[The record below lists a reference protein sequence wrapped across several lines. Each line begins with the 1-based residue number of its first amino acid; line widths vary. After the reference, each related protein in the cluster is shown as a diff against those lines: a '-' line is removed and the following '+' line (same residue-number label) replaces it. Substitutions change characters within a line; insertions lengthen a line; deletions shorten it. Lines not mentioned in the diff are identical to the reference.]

1 MLGDQIRSIRKR
13 QEITLK
19 ELAEKTG
26 LSIGYISQIE
36 RNLTD
41 PPSPPCGRQRRPGG
55 PHLPVF
61 GGRAPRQ
68 PDFAQGG
75 DDPAVPAQLQRAL
88 PNHVPHAHRGIRA
101 PVPGG
106 PVRAGAPQRGRG
118 AAVIHPSEEIV
129 LLERGAVDVIIDG
142 KPVHLEA
149 GDTTLICSNLP
160 HILSNPRTRWPW
172 GIPSSPPRCGSPAP
186 TGTPSQAI
194 KPKNMKK
201 ASRWEAFFL
210 ESVGGEGASAGGGA
224 FA

>member
-41 PPSPPCGRQRRPGG
+41 PSLSTLRKISGALGVPTYLFLGDEPHGSLTLRKEEMIQLSQPNSNVRYQIMSPMPTGEFEPQSLVARFE
-55 PHLPVF
+55 L
-61 GGRAPRQ
+61 APRSV
-68 PDFAQGG
+68 DGE
-75 DDPAVPAQLQRAL
+75 L
-88 PNHVPHAHRGIRA
+88 P
-101 PVPGG
+101 
-106 PVRAGAPQRGRG
+106 
-118 AAVIHPSEEIV
+118 VIHPSEEIV

-160 HILSNPRTRWPW
+160 HILSNPTDEVAMGYSILTPAVWF
-172 GIPSSPPRCGSPAP
+172 PSTHRNP
-186 TGTPSQAI
+186 
-194 KPKNMKK
+194 KPGRK
-201 ASRWEAFFL
+201 A
-210 ESVGGEGASAGGGA
+210 
-224 FA
+224 

>member
-41 PPSPPCGRQRRPGG
+41 PSLSTLRKISGALGVPTYLFLGDEPHGSLTLRKEEMIQLSQPNSNVRYQIMSPMPTGEFEPQSLVARFE
-55 PHLPVF
+55 L
-61 GGRAPRQ
+61 APRSV
-68 PDFAQGG
+68 DGE
-75 DDPAVPAQLQRAL
+75 L
-88 PNHVPHAHRGIRA
+88 P
-101 PVPGG
+101 
-106 PVRAGAPQRGRG
+106 
-118 AAVIHPSEEIV
+118 VIHPSEEIV

-160 HILSNPRTRWPW
+160 HILSNPTDEVAMGYSILTPAVWF
-172 GIPSSPPRCGSPAP
+172 PSTHRNP
-186 TGTPSQAI
+186 
-194 KPKNMKK
+194 KPGRKT
-201 ASRWEAFFL
+201 
-210 ESVGGEGASAGGGA
+210 
-224 FA
+224 